1 MSHQPMSINQ
11 ILQPKETTIEKKLI
25 SKGNDAVYVF
35 QDNGSNLFFFKS
47 KSSTPSKDLIHIAYA
62 HLISN

>member
-35 QDNGSNLFFFKS
+35 QVNDPNLFF
-47 KSSTPSKDLIHIAYA
+47 SSQNLL
-62 HLISN
+62 HLQRI